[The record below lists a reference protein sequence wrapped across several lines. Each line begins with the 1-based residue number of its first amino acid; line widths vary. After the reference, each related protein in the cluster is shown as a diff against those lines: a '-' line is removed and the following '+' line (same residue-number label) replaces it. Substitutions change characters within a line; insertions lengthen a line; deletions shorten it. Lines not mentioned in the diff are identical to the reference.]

1 MDIDE
6 DAVAIGQAVLAQ
18 GTGTLEQLRQ
28 RLAFGTGADGLGRQ
42 ARIFRR
48 DAGDVVVAGL
58 HALDPEADM
67 VHARRRD
74 AGAGVIVYRPGH
86 DDECHRP
93 VAQIV
98 IGIAVGAVAGLQL
111 ENAGV
116 EFRHRLG
123 AQRAQG
129 EMIDVARIAR
139 AVVLDINV
147 AAVRHV
153 LLRDV
158 EDIAVRIVGAEARE
172 GAVGRAVEPLHLGIM
187 RREAPE
193 HGLDILDLDAEM
205 VESGRASGP
214 ARIDV
219 EAGIAV
225 AQRASARRAVLARW
239 RHGEHRLVELREL
252 GVVLADDGDVVELGE
267 HARPLFGGK
276 PIGKPRGG
284 QRRGGCAIHIATRPG
299 RFRVAVRRQFVL
311 CLLMLFGEEAAAQ
324 TVSESILRC
333 TDFAAEAEARI
344 AACTA
349 ALESGRVPDRL
360 PLLVTRAGLYGG
372 AGRFEL
378 ALADYDEAIGLDP
391 EEASLRFFRAALHD
405 NRGHYALAAAGYG
418 AAIRIDPDFA
428 VAYNNL
434 AWLLSTAPDSGVRDG
449 AAAIELAGKALALRD
464 VASYRDTLAAAYAEA
479 GDFAR
484 AVAEQRRALR
494 ELPEDGSQGTVED
507 YQSRLDLYLMGMP
520 YRRVEAEQ

>member
-1 MDIDE
+1 M
-6 DAVAIGQAVLAQ
+6 
-18 GTGTLEQLRQ
+18 
-28 RLAFGTGADGLGRQ
+28 
-42 ARIFRR
+42 
-48 DAGDVVVAGL
+48 
-58 HALDPEADM
+58 
-67 VHARRRD
+67 
-74 AGAGVIVYRPGH
+74 
-86 DDECHRP
+86 
-93 VAQIV
+93 
-98 IGIAVGAVAGLQL
+98 
-111 ENAGV
+111 
-116 EFRHRLG
+116 
-123 AQRAQG
+123 
-129 EMIDVARIAR
+129 
-139 AVVLDINV
+139 
-147 AAVRHV
+147 
-153 LLRDV
+153 
-158 EDIAVRIVGAEARE
+158 
-172 GAVGRAVEPLHLGIM
+172 
-187 RREAPE
+187 
-193 HGLDILDLDAEM
+193 
-205 VESGRASGP
+205 
-214 ARIDV
+214 
-219 EAGIAV
+219 
-225 AQRASARRAVLARW
+225 
-239 RHGEHRLVELREL
+239 
-252 GVVLADDGDVVELGE
+252 
-267 HARPLFGGK
+267 
-276 PIGKPRGG
+276 
-284 QRRGGCAIHIATRPG
+284 
-299 RFRVAVRRQFVL
+299 AVRRQFVL